1 MKWTSS
7 AFDQLQRE
15 LEEQIAVQL
24 QDTRTKL
31 LEHFDEDVHARLRF
45 NQDQTKTQMDRFG
58 QWLWYLTQY
67 ELGDCASFDS
77 QGYAFHLNQL
87 PGGMR
92 PEGVSLGQYRL
103 ITHKNGVE
111 NHHFRLGHPLAEQL
125 LARAKARSLPISEVI
140 FRYDQHRALKRP
152 RISLVERMQGRFGW
166 LRLSLL
172 TIEALEPEQHLVFSA
187 IDDEGHPIDAET
199 CTRLF
204 MVVGEVGEALDVPVT
219 IRTQLDDQFEAEK
232 ATIIQDVTERNQSY
246 FVAEMDK
253 LDNWAEDL
261 KQGLEQEL
269 KELDR
274 EIRSTKKESR
284 QASGLDDKVAL
295 YKKAKA
301 LEKQRHD
308 KRRRLF
314 EAQDEVDERKDGLIE
329 DIEQRLQQRTEEAT
343 LFTVRWRVA

>member
-1 MKWTSS
+1 MICPGTHSASS
-7 AFDQLQRE
+7 SVSGVVIDAGN
-15 LEEQIAVQL
+15 
-24 QDTRTKL
+24 DTT
-31 LEHFDEDVHARLRF
+31 
-45 NQDQTKTQMDRFG
+45 
-58 QWLWYLTQY
+58 WYLTQY

-87 PGGMR
+87 PDGIR
-92 PEGVSLGQYRL
+92 PEGISLGQYRL

-111 NHHFRLGHPLAEQL
+111 NYHFRLGHPLAEQL
-125 LARAKARSLPISEVI
+125 IARAKARSLSVSEI
-140 FRYDQHRALKRP
+140 TFRYNQHRALNRP
-152 RISLVERMQGRFGW
+152 RISLVEHLQGQSGW

-172 TIEALEPEQHLVFSA
+172 TIAALEPKQYLVFSA
-187 IDDEGHPIDAET
+187 IDDAAHPIDAET

-204 MVVGEVGEALDVPVT
+204 MVAGEVGEAWDVPT
-219 IRTQLDDQFEAEK
+219 PIQTQLEDQFETEK
-232 ATIIQDVTERNQSY
+232 ATIVQDVTERNQAY

-274 EIRSTKKESR
+274 EIRSTKKEAR

-295 YKKAKA
+295 HKKAKE

-314 EAQDEVDERKDGLIE
+314 EAQDEVDERKDDLIE
-329 DIEQRLQQRTEEAT
+329 EIEQRLKQRTEEVT
-343 LFTVRWRVA
+343 LFTIRWRVV